1 MIDVLP
7 KQIAVGLPTL
17 DFFQFL
23 ALVLVEKVGIRRKTK
38 QREKRAGGGG

>member
-1 MIDVLP
+1 MTDRLP

-23 ALVLVEKVGIRRKTK
+23 ALVGTEKVGIGGKTK
-38 QREKRAGGGG
+38 QRKK